1 MNIYILF
8 NIINIPIALFIGIS
22 VYSREP
28 SNKLNRIFLSF
39 MLIAAYTAFCEFF
52 RLAAPD
58 LRYAMIWHRA
68 SFLWPFFVLIQFKFV
83 LELSGSKISDNKI
96 FNAILYAPAFII
108 SGLHLFTDVLYL
120 GLVKESYGWIFI
132 HAQNISSL
140 FVIIFFLSYSM
151 SSMFLIIRYYFFQKD
166 KIAQKRI
173 FLVIIGISIPT
184 FTGLI
189 TNGIVRDLGYRLPP
203 TDSFI
208 FIISS
213 VFLAISLNG
222 NKTFI
227 VDPLATVKKIFTSM
241 KEYLLIVNNE
251 KEIVVASDSYL
262 NCTGLNYIDIQNNK
276 IENFIE
282 SSDLVEKLFDG
293 AKSGKEI
300 EVNLIAADG
309 SKIPVSVVISAILDP
324 NIKEKFFL
332 LICRDLRERRYL
344 ESELREEQKNLEKM
358 VRKRTAELEESNMIL
373 EEEISEH
380 KIIENALNESEN
392 KYRGIFDYAPIG
404 IFQTKPDGKIII
416 ANSKL
421 ASMIGYNSVEELLD
435 VNMNEIYADAEVRKN
450 LIHSHVDSELFQSR
464 QVKWKKKNGSFI
476 WVQLSS
482 HSVKN
487 QSGEI
492 IYFET
497 FVVNVSHQKIIE
509 DELKE
514 SEERFRNLFNN
525 SPIGIYRTMP
535 DGKILLANHAIVKML
550 QFESFE
556 ELAQRNVQK
565 EGFGKIGSREEFIKV
580 IESNG
585 QIFGFESTWL
595 KKDGSPIIVKEN
607 AKCVYDDEGKIKYY
621 EGTVE
626 DITEQVHAIRTLKES
641 EEKFRVLAEKSPM
654 MIIIYQEGQ
663 VKYVNDAGT
672 NAIGYDKEFLTSPSF
687 DFRMLFD
694 KDSVKRLQDS
704 FEKHM
709 RGEEV
714 PIQDYSVIS
723 KSGELIDIYIRTKV
737 IQYEGKDAVMVIV
750 NNITERKKMENAL
763 RESEERYRNLIENIN
778 EVYFITNSKGKTTY
792 ISTNVISF
800 TGYPVNFFIGKSS
813 FLTTYKDDF
822 KRVYDFYQE
831 KMKDGTIDASIEFRA
846 VKKDGSIYWVEQI
859 TRFIRNNNGEVIEFH
874 SVVRDINVRKSA
886 EEKLH
891 LLAQAVK
898 SSGEGISIT
907 DLENNIIF
915 VNEAFTKIFGYNEN
929 ELIGNNISIV
939 RSNNNPEPKIDE
951 VRVSTIRGGWSGE
964 LINKR
969 KDGTQFPIFLSTS
982 AVLDDNN
989 MPYALVGVTRDIT
1002 ESKIA
1007 EEKVQLLAQVVKSSG
1022 EAITV
1027 TDIDDNILFINDTF
1041 TEMYGYSED
1050 EVLGKNIGFVFSESK
1065 SNYAQEE
1072 IRLSTI
1078 GKKWSGEL
1086 INRRKDGTEFP
1097 IFLST
1102 SCVYDEN
1109 GKPYALVGVARDI
1122 TESKKAEGKV
1132 QLLAQ
1137 AVKSSGE
1144 AITVTDLNNDLLFIN
1159 DTFTEMYGYTES
1171 EVLGKNISIIHSNS
1185 NPKPVLEEIRLNTI
1199 NNRWA
1204 GELINQRKDGTEFPI
1219 FLSTSCVYDE
1229 NGKPYAL
1236 VGVARD
1242 ITERRKDE
1250 KQLEEYR
1257 NNLELLVE
1265 ERTRNLD
1272 KVNTLLKEEIEKQK
1286 AAEEIIQDQLEFLQT
1301 LIDTIP
1307 SPIFIKGINK
1317 VYRGCNSAFAR
1328 FHGLSKQEIIG
1339 KSIKDLSHIIP
1350 AELSIERD
1358 RELLV
1363 SLGTQKY
1370 EIVLKDFNGVDYT
1383 MLVLKA
1389 IYTKADGTVDGIVGI
1404 MLDITEIKK
1413 LENEILHSLEKEK
1426 ELSKMKTRFISVA
1439 SHEFR
1444 TPLTSILA
1452 SADLLELY
1460 GRKWTESKYL
1470 QYVGNIQRA
1479 VEYMTELINDVLTVN
1494 REDSSRMKF
1503 IPENVNLYEFLDE
1516 IIRNIKITAG
1526 PKIKFKFDYMLK
1538 TNVFKLD
1545 KKIIK
1550 QVVTNLISNSVK
1562 YSPNGGIIK
1571 IHVCKEEDK
1580 LLVIIEDEGIG
1591 ISQEDLE
1598 QLTEP
1603 FHRGKNVGSIAGT
1616 GLGLSITK
1624 RSIETHGGILAI
1636 QSELNKG
1643 TKVTVKLDFESIK

>member
-1 MNIYILF
+1 
-8 NIINIPIALFIGIS
+8 
-22 VYSREP
+22 
-28 SNKLNRIFLSF
+28 
-39 MLIAAYTAFCEFF
+39 MLIAGYTAFCEFF
-52 RLAAPD
+52 RLASPD
-58 LRYAMIWHRA
+58 VQYAMIWHRA
-68 SFLWPFFVLIQFKFV
+68 SFLWPFFVAIQLKFV
-83 LELSGSKISDNKI
+83 LELSGNRALDSKILNV
-96 FNAILYAPAFII
+96 ILFAPAIII

-132 HAQNISSL
+132 HAQNISAL
-140 FVIIFFLSYSM
+140 FVIVYFITWSI
-151 SSMFLIIRYYFFQKD
+151 SSLFITIRYYFFQKD
-166 KIAQKRI
+166 KKVQKRI
-173 FLVIIGISIPT
+173 FFVIIGISIPT
-184 FTGLI
+184 FAGLI
-189 TNGIVRDLGYRLPP
+189 VNGILQDLGYRLPP
-203 TDSFI
+203 ADSI
-208 FIISS
+208 VFIISA
-213 VFLAISLNG
+213 VFISISLKG
-222 NKTFI
+222 NKTFV

-251 KEIVVASDSYL
+251 KEIVLASDSYL
-262 NCTGLNYIDIQNNK
+262 TCTGLNFNDVQNKK
-276 IENFIE
+276 IEKFIE
-282 SSDLVEKLFDG
+282 SSNLVEKLFDES
-293 AKSGKEI
+293 KSGKEI
-300 EVNLIAADG
+300 EVNLIAVDG
-309 SKIPVSVVISAILDP
+309 SKISVSVVISAILDP
-324 NIKEKFFL
+324 NIKERFYL

-344 ESELREEQKNLEKM
+344 ENELREEQRNLEKM

-380 KIIENALNESEN
+380 KIIEKALNESEN

-404 IFQTKPDGKIII
+404 IFQTQIDGKLII
-416 ANSKL
+416 ANYKFADML
-421 ASMIGYNSVEELLD
+421 GYNSFDELKN
-435 VNMNEIYADAEVRKN
+435 VNMNEIYYDPEERRN
-450 LIHSHVDSELFQSR
+450 LIENNRDFGLLQGH
-464 QVKWKKKNGSFI
+464 QVRWKRKDGKII
-476 WVQLSS
+476 WVQLTS
-482 HSVKN
+482 HSIKN
-487 QSGEI
+487 ESADI
-492 IYFET
+492 LYFES
-497 FVVNVSHQKIIE
+497 FVINIEHQKLIE

-514 SEERFRNLFNN
+514 SEERYRHLFEN
-525 SPIGIYRTMP
+525 SPIGIYRTTP
-535 DGKILLANHAIVKML
+535 DGKIILANHAIVRML

-556 ELAQRNVQK
+556 ELALRDIQK
-565 EGFGKIGSREEFIKV
+565 EGYQQPGSREEFINE
-580 IESNG
+580 IESKG
-585 QIFGFESTWL
+585 EVIGFEATWL
-595 KKDGSPIIVKEN
+595 KKDGSHIILNES

-663 VKYVNDAGT
+663 VKYVNDEGA
-672 NAIGYDKEFLTSPSF
+672 NATGYNKEFLTSPSF
-687 DFRMLFD
+687 DFRTLFTE
-694 KDSVKRLQDS
+694 DSVKRLEDS
-704 FEKHM
+704 FEIHM

-737 IQYEGKDAVMVIV
+737 IKYKGKDAVMVII

-778 EVYFITNSKGKTTY
+778 EVYFITNTIGKTTY

-800 TGYPVNFFIGKSS
+800 SGYPASYFIGKSS
-813 FLTTYKDDF
+813 FMLTYKGDF
-822 KRVYDFYQE
+822 RRVYDFYQE
-831 KMKDGTIDASIEFRA
+831 KMRDGTIDASIEFRA

-859 TRFIRNNNGEVIEFH
+859 TRFIRDKDGEVIEFH

-915 VNEAFTKIFGYNEN
+915 VNEAFTRIYGYSES
-929 ELIGNNISIV
+929 ELIGKNISMV
-939 RSNNNPEPKIDE
+939 RSKNNVEPKIEE
-951 VRVSTIRGGWSGE
+951 VRISTIRGGWSGE

-969 KDGTQFPIFLSTS
+969 KDGTEFPIFLSTS
-982 AVLDDNN
+982 TVLNDNN
-989 MPYALVGVTRDIT
+989 MPFALVGVTRDIT

-1007 EEKVQLLAQVVKSSG
+1007 EE
-1022 EAITV
+1022 
-1027 TDIDDNILFINDTF
+1027 
-1041 TEMYGYSED
+1041 
-1050 EVLGKNIGFVFSESK
+1050 
-1065 SNYAQEE
+1065 
-1072 IRLSTI
+1072 
-1078 GKKWSGEL
+1078 
-1086 INRRKDGTEFP
+1086 
-1097 IFLST
+1097 
-1102 SCVYDEN
+1102 
-1109 GKPYALVGVARDI
+1109 
-1122 TESKKAEGKV
+1122 KV

-1144 AITVTDLNNDLLFIN
+1144 AITVTDLNNDLLFVN
-1159 DTFTEMYGYTES
+1159 DTFTEMYGFSES
-1171 EVLGKNISIIHSNS
+1171 EVLGKNISIIHSTS
-1185 NPKPVLEEIRLNTI
+1185 NPKPILEEIRLNSI
-1199 NNRWA
+1199 NNRWV
-1204 GELINQRKDGTEFPI
+1204 GELVNQRKDGTEFPI

-1257 NNLELLVE
+1257 NNLELLVV

-1307 SPIFIKGINK
+1307 SPIFIRGTNK
-1317 VYRGCNSAFAR
+1317 VYKGCNSAFAS
-1328 FHGLSKQEIIG
+1328 FHGLTKQEIIG
-1339 KSIKDLSHIIP
+1339 KNIQ
-1350 AELSIERD
+1350 ELSPTIPVDAVIEKD
-1358 RELLV
+1358 RELLL
-1363 SLGTQKY
+1363 SLGNQKY
-1370 EIVLKDFNGVDYT
+1370 ETMTRDSKGVVYN
-1383 MLVLKA
+1383 MMMLKA
-1389 IYTKADGTVDGIVGI
+1389 VYTKADGTVDGIVGI

-1413 LENEILHSLEKEK
+1413 LENEILNSLEKEK

-1494 REDSSRMKF
+1494 REDSSRIKF
-1503 IPENVNLYEFLDE
+1503 IPEKVNLHEFLDE
-1516 IIRNIKITAG
+1516 IINNIKITASTN
-1526 PKIKFKFDYMLK
+1526 IKFKFDYKLK
-1538 TNVFKLD
+1538 ANVFKLD

-1550 QVVTNLISNSVK
+1550 QVATNLISNSVK

-1571 IHVCKEEDK
+1571 VDVCKEDDK
-1580 LLVIIEDEGIG
+1580 LLIIIEDEGIG

-1624 RSIETHGGILAI
+1624 RSIETHGGILSI
-1636 QSELNKG
+1636 ESELNKG